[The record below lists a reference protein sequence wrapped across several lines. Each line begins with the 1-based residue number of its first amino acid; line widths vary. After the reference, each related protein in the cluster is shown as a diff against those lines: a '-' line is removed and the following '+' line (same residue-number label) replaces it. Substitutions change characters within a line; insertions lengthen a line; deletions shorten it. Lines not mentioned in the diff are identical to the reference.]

1 MRKLF
6 IFLLTAITYVF
17 SLAAS
22 VTAPSP
28 VNFKLKLDVNGVNN
42 IYFTSDGVD
51 GSLANNKFIF
61 PLLTGSTI
69 DGVYTLDT
77 TIEGSVY
84 FHWELADDDGAVIT
98 LKFVKDDSL
107 ITDTQDRMLDETGGG
122 VDMNYWVTVKDK
134 NGKTIGSIQPDIL
147 SDISLDARTIT
158 IFSKK
163 SGVTEV
169 GGYVSPAEIKMTIKA
184 PTWSD
189 GNTTFI
195 DAQYRGYIVANL
207 TYN

>member
-1 MRKLF
+1 MFNKP
-6 IFLLTAITYVF
+6 ISKTEVEISKQDITTSKELPGA
-17 SLAAS
+17 SL
-22 VTAPSP
+22 V
-28 VNFKLKLDVNGVNN
+28 
-42 IYFTSDGVD
+42 
-51 GSLANNKFIF
+51 
-61 PLLTGSTI
+61 
-69 DGVYTLDT
+69 
-77 TIEGSVY
+77 
-84 FHWELADDDGAVIT
+84 
-98 LKFVKDDSL
+98 
-107 ITDTQDRMLDETGGG
+107 
-122 VDMNYWVTVKDK
+122 VKDK